1 MTGSTVQ
8 ISAARRRSARNEGV
22 SGMTKPHHIFPLIPS
37 RLPLMALSAE
47 WPSVERV
54 YFLSIQRKIN
64 PYLSVG
70 YMMGGGIKRYT
81 R

>member
-37 RLPLMALSAE
+37 RLPLMVLSTEWSSAE
-47 WPSVERV
+47 QV
-54 YFLSIQRKIN
+54 YLFVSSTKNKSLSISW
-64 PYLSVG
+64 LCDG
-70 YMMGGGIKRYT
+70 
-81 R
+81 

>member
-1 MTGSTVQ
+1 
-8 ISAARRRSARNEGV
+8 
-22 SGMTKPHHIFPLIPS
+22 MTKPHHIFPLIPS

-54 YFLSIQRKIN
+54 YLFVIPRKIN
-64 PYLSVG
+64 LYRSVG
-70 YMMGGGIKRYT
+70 YVMGEGIKRYT

>member
-37 RLPLMALSAE
+37 RQPLMALFAE
-47 WPSVERV
+47 CPSVERV
-54 YFLSIQRKIN
+54 YLFVSSTKKKSLSISW
-64 PYLSVG
+64 LC
-70 YMMGGGIKRYT
+70 GG
-81 R
+81 